1 VWRVVPVA
9 GEGCSFEFAGFGQG
23 VDDDADEK
31 VDPG

>member
-1 VWRVVPVA
+1 LFLWL
-9 GEGCSFEFAGFGQG
+9 EGYCFEFAGFAEG